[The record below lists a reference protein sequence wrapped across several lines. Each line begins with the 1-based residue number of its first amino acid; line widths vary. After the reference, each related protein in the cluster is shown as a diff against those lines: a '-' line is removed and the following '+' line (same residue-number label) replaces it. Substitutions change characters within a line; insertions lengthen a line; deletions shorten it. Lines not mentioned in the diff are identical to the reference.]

1 MTSLRKTKVVFALQC
16 GVLAAVALLTYYGH
30 IPKTTTPS
38 DSEIQ
43 PQSRLE
49 PEALGLMVYSTYFDK
64 ELRMGND
71 IVLADGLIIEVGH
84 RYGQSYRPT
93 SDQLK
98 AIGMAA
104 NYSKDSMYQIEVT
117 PTDCKAD
124 DCVINAYLLK
134 NGQSQLVYKSDSPA
148 RSE

>member
-1 MTSLRKTKVVFALQC
+1 
-16 GVLAAVALLTYYGH
+16 
-30 IPKTTTPS
+30 
-38 DSEIQ
+38 
-43 PQSRLE
+43 
-49 PEALGLMVYSTYFDK
+49 
-64 ELRMGND
+64 MGND

-117 PTDCKAD
+117 PKDCKAD